1 MDAPGRHVPRMY
13 HVPQLARGRVALHF
27 GRRASQLMGSSTH
40 PLSQRDVH
48 FTAEL
53 GAEAMR
59 LACATQI
66 EPADGAKREDCTVLL
81 LISSAAGYERRRD
94 VVRRTYLSLLDPASA
109 ASPLSAELR
118 ASVKYRFLLGA
129 PEPAQAAALA
139 AEQAEHGDLLQ
150 VAVPES
156 YETLFPKLVASWR
169 WAICTHK
176 FQYFMHADDDSFV
189 RLEKLLAWLTSYE
202 ARAPER
208 APRLYAG
215 YIWDGS
221 EGRRTKPLR
230 DPAQKSYMPVEQWP
244 HDAYPPFA
252 SGCGFLIAHQLV
264 DALAR
269 RADGLQYC
277 RLFDVPVGI
286 AIAQHE
292 PPAAIEHLPEVRPY
306 RPLPLY
312 QPDTIVQHYMQP
324 EEFRQF
330 FDKAYGAP
338 PSAEEQAADARIA
351 AVYDMFVGAKVLR
364 R

>member
-1 MDAPGRHVPRMY
+1 
-13 HVPQLARGRVALHF
+13 
-27 GRRASQLMGSSTH
+27 
-40 PLSQRDVH
+40 
-48 FTAEL
+48 
-53 GAEAMR
+53 
-59 LACATQI
+59 
-66 EPADGAKREDCTVLL
+66 
-81 LISSAAGYERRRD
+81 
-94 VVRRTYLSLLDPASA
+94 
-109 ASPLSAELR
+109 
-118 ASVKYRFLLGA
+118 
-129 PEPAQAAALA
+129 
-139 AEQAEHGDLLQ
+139 
-150 VAVPES
+150 
-156 YETLFPKLVASWR
+156 
-169 WAICTHK
+169 
-176 FQYFMHADDDSFV
+176 MHADDDSFV

-208 APRLYAG
+208 APRLRRVHLG
-215 YIWDGS
+215 RVG
-221 EGRRTKPLR
+221 GRRTKPLR

-330 FDKAYGAP
+330 FARAYGAP